1 MEDLTLTIDDDALTT
16 GRVLELMQ
24 LQGALR
30 GADPEQQADALARMV
45 ALLQPTVTA
54 INYKGR
60 ALANLNDVPF
70 KHLRRAVE
78 LVMGAIG
85 KTDPN

>member
-1 MEDLTLTIDDDALTT
+1 MEDLTLTIDDDQLTT

-30 GADPEQQADALARMV
+30 GADPEQQAGALQRMV
-45 ALLQPTVTA
+45 DLLQPTVTA
-54 INYKGR
+54 INYKGKSLTS
-60 ALANLNDVPF
+60 LADVPF

-85 KTDPN
+85 RTDPN